1 MTTDPNL
8 HRDTIK
14 GAVFFWKT
22 AKNTLQKPKH
32 LCIEEA
38 AKNGCELVCE
48 QEYAQSDGAPFYR
61 RFGYFRDVTAYLV
74 DNKYRNDHFYEVA
87 TGECKLYIDLEWIQP
102 DDVECINIDEY
113 IKTKLIPHY
122 RLTYPG
128 IPIDE
133 TDVFV
138 CCASGIGD
146 DNTLYAGQYKQS
158 YHLVVN
164 NGYYYNSTRDAK
176 QFVAGLKENESDDI
190 FRDGLDLART

>member
-1 MTTDPNL
+1 MTSS
-8 HRDTIK
+8 
-14 GAVFFWKT
+14 A
-22 AKNTLQKPKH
+22 
-32 LCIEEA
+32 CI
-38 AKNGCELVCE
+38 
-48 QEYAQSDGAPFYR
+48 D
-61 RFGYFRDVTAYLV
+61 
-74 DNKYRNDHFYEVA
+74 
-87 TGECKLYIDLEWIQP
+87 
-102 DDVECINIDEY
+102 INEY
-113 IKTKLIPHY
+113 IRTKLIPHY
-122 RLTYPG
+122 RSVYPG
-128 IPIDE
+128 IPIDA